1 MKALVYRAT
10 AASTPTASPTRAPV
24 ASAGSVADVGVHGV
38 PVSLAL
44 QDLWI
49 LDRSITTGLLSGSST
64 PMLLRLVA
72 EGGLDAAGLVT
83 HEFGFEEI
91 VSAYKTFGSAAETTA
106 LKVVIER

>member
-49 LDRSITTGLLSGSST
+49 MDRSITTGLVSGSST
-64 PMLLRLVA
+64 PMLLGLA
-72 EGGLDAAGLVT
+72 EGRLDAAGLVA

-106 LKVVIER
+106 LKVVIKR

>member
-49 LDRSITTGLLSGSST
+49 MDRSITTGLVSGSAT
-64 PMLLRLVA
+64 PMLLGLA
-72 EGGLDAAGLVT
+72 EGRLDAAGLVA

-106 LKVVIER
+106 LQVVIKL